1 MLMVQ
6 MSLQLFD
13 APESASALC
22 LSSKSSLI
30 LYIVTNTTRKPAHC
44 SYHPVVISIIKIHLR
59 ILMVPEIPC
68 FSLIYDSREHRKIR
82 NHSCVIT
89 QGLLMGRLVYT
100 LFLKEMYML

>member
-13 APESASALC
+13 APEPASALC

-30 LYIVTNTTRKPAHC
+30 LCIVTNTTRKPAHC
-44 SYHPVVISIIKIHLR
+44 SYHPVVISVIKIRLC

-68 FSLIYDSREHRKIR
+68 LSLVYARRKHREIR
-82 NHSCVIT
+82 NNSCVIT
-89 QGLLMGRLVYT
+89 QGLLMGR
-100 LFLKEMYML
+100 